1 VFRRVWKIV
10 EAKARKV
17 RIAETEGGRE
27 KWRRG

>member
-1 VFRRVWKIV
+1 VWKIV